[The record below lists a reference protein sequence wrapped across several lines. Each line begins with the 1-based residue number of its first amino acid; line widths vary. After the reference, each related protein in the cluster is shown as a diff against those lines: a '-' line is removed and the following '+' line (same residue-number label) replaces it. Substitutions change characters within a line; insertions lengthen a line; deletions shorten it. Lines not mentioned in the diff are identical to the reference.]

1 MVAAA
6 AVAAATR
13 FVWTCFLSFSS
24 PLRSWWWVPHGFA
37 CAPIGDQFKRC
48 EWGKRPDLTMLSSN
62 RPNSLMV
69 HIIRGMVTIAHIM
82 VAMLVGTTSETS
94 TAETTEDL
102 MAVVGIIRLG
112 FMN

>member
-1 MVAAA
+1 
-6 AVAAATR
+6 
-13 FVWTCFLSFSS
+13 
-24 PLRSWWWVPHGFA
+24 
-37 CAPIGDQFKRC
+37 
-48 EWGKRPDLTMLSSN
+48 
-62 RPNSLMV
+62 
-69 HIIRGMVTIAHIM
+69 M